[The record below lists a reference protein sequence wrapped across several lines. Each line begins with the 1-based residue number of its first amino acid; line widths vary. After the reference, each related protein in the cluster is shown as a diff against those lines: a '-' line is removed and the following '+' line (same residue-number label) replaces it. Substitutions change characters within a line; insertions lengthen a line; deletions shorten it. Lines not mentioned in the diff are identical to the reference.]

1 MPLLSDA
8 DIGMAPEAAPKKRLL
23 TDEEIMGGTDYG
35 SMPWSEVLSRAKT
48 NFMPKPGEAEALK
61 ERVGY
66 FPSPTVVSDTV
77 IGIGKAALGGAEMA
91 LGYGPESQISNEQE
105 VAGDLWDHYKKYG
118 SVAGIKELIAEKPGD
133 VAVDALSLGVG
144 PKVLRGSPKP
154 AAAPVPKIATS
165 AELKT
170 AGGAGLNVVRDSGVY
185 FTEDFI
191 KPFSETLNT
200 TAHNLGYRPGRA
212 GTKELGAIMKD
223 VEAMNNRPQS
233 FREIHELDQ
242 DLNDI
247 IVKQPGTTNANIAHQ
262 MKRAIDQFMKQVE
275 DGAGQGIVAHGDITP
290 AQAANIYKNS
300 LSSYHHGKKAD
311 RVAALLKKADVD
323 SWLYTQS
330 GIAPQI
336 KKHFRQVYK
345 NDKKMVGYTPEER
358 AMIEDIATG
367 TLTDKALLLGSKLAI
382 RGPVSFGMN
391 AIFGSTFGGPMAN
404 AAMAGIGEV
413 TKRAFDKRTRGKAER
428 LKTHILE
435 KGSENLRNLLGD
447 AVHDQLEASPRGRG
461 ALTSW
466 VKNRGRGATS
476 RSLALI
482 VAQEVNR
489 PDLAPRIQAELDRL
503 SEQGDQ

>member
-1 MPLLSDA
+1 
-8 DIGMAPEAAPKKRLL
+8 
-23 TDEEIMGGTDYG
+23 
-35 SMPWSEVLSRAKT
+35 
-48 NFMPKPGEAEALK
+48 
-61 ERVGY
+61 
-66 FPSPTVVSDTV
+66 
-77 IGIGKAALGGAEMA
+77 
-91 LGYGPESQISNEQE
+91 
-105 VAGDLWDHYKKYG
+105 
-118 SVAGIKELIAEKPGD
+118 
-133 VAVDALSLGVG
+133 
-144 PKVLRGSPKP
+144 
-154 AAAPVPKIATS
+154 
-165 AELKT
+165 
-170 AGGAGLNVVRDSGVY
+170 
-185 FTEDFI
+185 
-191 KPFSETLNT
+191 
-200 TAHNLGYRPGRA
+200 
-212 GTKELGAIMKD
+212 MKD

-262 MKRAIDQFMKQVE
+262 MKRTIDQFMKQVE

-330 GIAPQI
+330 GRAPQI

-413 TKRAFDKRTRGKAER
+413 TKRAFDKRTKGKAER

-466 VKNRGRGATS
+466 VKNRGRGATG